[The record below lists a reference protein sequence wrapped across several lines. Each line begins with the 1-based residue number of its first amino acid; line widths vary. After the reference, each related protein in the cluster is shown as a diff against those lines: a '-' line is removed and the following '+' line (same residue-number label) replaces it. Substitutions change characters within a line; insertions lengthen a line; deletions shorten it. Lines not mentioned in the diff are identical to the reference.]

1 MCSLSKVGC
10 VFVII
15 QVILEYIRPRSGGL
29 CLVWKRRQAALSSS
43 AKLVAHTIWIVQFA
57 FSCSVWRRRWRP
69 WLRSDTEVTWG
80 RDKENGGR
88 WGDGFWRWPPTASL
102 RRPSRGGTRIRKSN
116 LFRAAGTSQAVA
128 WRRRS
133 VGAAQRL
140 SKTIWQARLR
150 HHHQCQQRLPSTN
163 TTVEKD
169 DRYAQSGKLNLSHP
183 QNDRKVYFKW
193 VILALKSM

>member
-1 MCSLSKVGC
+1 M
-10 VFVII
+10 
-15 QVILEYIRPRSGGL
+15 
-29 CLVWKRRQAALSSS
+29 WKRRQAALSTSS

-88 WGDGFWRWPPTASL
+88 WGDGFWRRPPTASL
-102 RRPSRGGTRIRKSN
+102 GRPSRGGTRIRKSN
-116 LFRAAGTSQAVA
+116 FRAAGTSEAVA

-140 SKTIWQARLR
+140 SRTIWQARLR

-169 DRYAQSGKLNLSHP
+169 DRYAQSGKLNLSQP
-183 QNDRKVYFKW
+183 QNERKVYLLFTNISKNNFLLYYKR